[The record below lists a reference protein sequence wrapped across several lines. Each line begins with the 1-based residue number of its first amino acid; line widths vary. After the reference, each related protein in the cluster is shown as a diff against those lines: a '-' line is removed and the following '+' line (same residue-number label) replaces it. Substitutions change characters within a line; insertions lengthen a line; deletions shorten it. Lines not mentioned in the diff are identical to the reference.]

1 MCQCVEA
8 KAEAAHELTEGS
20 DLSVRVESDEQRKV
34 LEREANVRRV
44 GQVDDFDT
52 WWYIVTIALL
62 ILYIN

>member
-1 MCQCVEA
+1 MEA

-52 WWYIVTIALL
+52 W
-62 ILYIN
+62 